1 MIPRHVC
8 NRFNLHDDIWE
19 ILDIFDRYS
28 TRFGLVSVALFET
41 IAVAWVFKLEKC
53 NELDRQKIQTIKP
66 KKILMK
72 QWQLV
77 QSLVQSTEQF
87 SKQV

>member
-41 IAVAWVFKLEKC
+41 IAVAWVFKLENFENDIEKM
-53 NELDRQKIQTIKP
+53 IHSKP
-66 KKILMK
+66 GFYWEII
-72 QWQLV
+72 
-77 QSLVQSTEQF
+77 
-87 SKQV
+87 